1 MKFAALMVK
10 HDLAAWGGE
19 GQNIPV
25 FSKLRALC
33 FTPMPILQTT
43 KQS

>member
-25 FSKLRALC
+25 FSKLRVLC
-33 FTPMPILQTT
+33 FTLMPILQTT